1 MRNLITRALDA
12 IDALLRRAW
21 LAWRY
26 VRALGDRPAIA
37 WQKARRN

>member
-12 IDALLRRAW
+12 LDALLRRAW

-26 VRALGDRPAIA
+26 VRAQGDTPRIA
-37 WQKARRN
+37 WQKARR